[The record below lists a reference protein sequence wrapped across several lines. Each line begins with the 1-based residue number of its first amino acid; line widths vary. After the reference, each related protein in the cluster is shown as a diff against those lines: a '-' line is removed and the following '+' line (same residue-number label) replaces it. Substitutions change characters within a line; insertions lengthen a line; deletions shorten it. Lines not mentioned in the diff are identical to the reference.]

1 MAGDYTWRL
10 DGRDLTFEVLDDP
23 CVFKDERAHD
33 LTVSSWTQVPACHR
47 RLIGLWPGFLGC

>member
-1 MAGDYTWRL
+1 MN
-10 DGRDLTFEVLDDP
+10 DP

-33 LTVSSWTQVPACHR
+33 LTLASWTQVPACHR